1 MDLYFVPD
9 VDARQVFP
17 HFQWS
22 GISFSGMRY
31 KFRRVERHDMRIDSQ
46 FRLRLAEDRSG
57 LLRSGVVIDYF
68 LLSQVVVK
76 VIAGSVRLGIN
87 YLVNQHIHAL
97 SEVDEILAV
106 PRIAREDYR
115 MPCVIDPVAECRL
128 DRSVIDGERSDLKIA
143 VLVNHP
149 LLDVFGCD
157 HDTLGWQP
165 LYIAPDVNIELVGLL
180 QMRHHLRRACP
191 PKE

>member
-1 MDLYFVPD
+1 MLLKICGPRQRRVATDVLFRVSMDLYFVPD

-22 GISFSGMRY
+22 RISFSGMRY

-76 VIAGSVRLGIN
+76 VIAGSV
-87 YLVNQHIHAL
+87 
-97 SEVDEILAV
+97 
-106 PRIAREDYR
+106 
-115 MPCVIDPVAECRL
+115 
-128 DRSVIDGERSDLKIA
+128 
-143 VLVNHP
+143 
-149 LLDVFGCD
+149 
-157 HDTLGWQP
+157 
-165 LYIAPDVNIELVGLL
+165 
-180 QMRHHLRRACP
+180 
-191 PKE
+191 